1 MADKN
6 NIDKNNFSRVLVFN
20 LEEFLKEFKIKL
32 IKIDIEGAEQ
42 SIWPII
48 ERSFANIELPLLE
61 IHKTNSNEFS
71 STIVD
76 FIQRNNLT
84 PKWKIDWL

>member
-48 ERSFANIELPLLE
+48 ERSFAHIEFLLLE
-61 IHKTNSNEFS
+61 IHKTNSNEFIK
-71 STIVD
+71 TVVD
-76 FIQRNNLT
+76 FIQRNNLE
-84 PKWKIDWL
+84 PKWRIDWL